1 MAQSASWERAGAAD
15 GLGPVVT
22 EGDRPGVLVGES
34 LPYWLQTSL
43 PTVQT
48 VGQRQQTLLK
58 ETRLPPKPPPWAWR
72 EWEEQQQRQ
81 EQAAPNP
88 QKDSQFDELD

>member
-1 MAQSASWERAGAAD
+1 MLPMASVQWSLKAIGQPYWS
-15 GLGPVVT
+15 
-22 EGDRPGVLVGES
+22 ES

-48 VGQRQQTLLK
+48 VGQRPQTLLK
-58 ETRLPPKPPPWAWR
+58 ETRLPPKPPPSAWR
-72 EWEEQQQRQ
+72 EWKEQQQRQ

>member
-1 MAQSASWERAGAAD
+1 MASVQWSLKAIGQPYWS
-15 GLGPVVT
+15 
-22 EGDRPGVLVGES
+22 ES

-48 VGQRQQTLLK
+48 VGQRPQSPAQIREMPWNQPK
-58 ETRLPPKPPPWAWR
+58 LPPKPPPSAWR
-72 EWEEQQQRQ
+72 EWKEQQQRQ